1 MHSAVAVMYRASRDR
16 PGDAN
21 GNEQN
26 GNGEGSTP
34 TSHDL
39 SVAGP
44 GHLGPRVGSRDAADA
59 CVTGV
64 TLRRDLEDPT
74 G

>member
-1 MHSAVAVMYRASRDR
+1 MDLGSRDR
-16 PGDAN
+16 SGSGDAN
-21 GNEQN
+21 GEEQN

-44 GHLGPRVGSRDAADA
+44 GRLGPRWGAETPRTRAS
-59 CVTGV
+59 
-64 TLRRDLEDPT
+64 LR
-74 G
+74 